1 MTLDGLC
8 LIWAVMSNIANIS
21 EGIGA
26 AIRARRKQ
34 LGMTQQDLAEIV
46 GLQRQT
52 ISRVEAG
59 NGAVTIATVARIA
72 DVVGLDLIVVPR
84 YSDGHS

>member
-1 MTLDGLC
+1 MSDMT
-8 LIWAVMSNIANIS
+8 NIFK
-21 EGIGA
+21 GIGK

-34 LGMTQQDLAEIV
+34 LGMTQLDLAEIS

-72 DVVGLDLIVVPR
+72 VVVGLNLKVVPR
-84 YSDGHS
+84 YDDGRL

>member
-1 MTLDGLC
+1 
-8 LIWAVMSNIANIS
+8 MSDITNIY
-21 EGIGA
+21 EGIGE
-26 AIRARRKQ
+26 AIRTRRKQ
-34 LGMTQQDLAEIV
+34 LSITQLDLAEIT

-72 DVVGLDLIVVPR
+72 AVVGLVLKVVPK
-84 YSDGHS
+84 YDDGRL

>member
-1 MTLDGLC
+1 
-8 LIWAVMSNIANIS
+8 MSDTANIF

-26 AIRARRKQ
+26 AIRTRRKQ
-34 LGMTQQDLAEIV
+34 LGMTQLDLAEIA

-72 DVVGLDLIVVPR
+72 AVVGLDLMVMPR
-84 YSDGHS
+84 YDDGRS